1 MRAIVFTKPGAPAT
15 AETLPRPVPG
25 ADEILIRVR
34 ACGICHGDLM
44 AQQGAFPFARY
55 PLVPGHEVAGVV
67 EEIGTGVKWPEPGMR
82 VGLSVLYS
90 TCGRCKHCLAG
101 SENLCPGLEWTGV
114 MHNGGYAEYVTAK
127 AEYVVPL
134 PESLSFVEAA
144 PLMCAGLTVYS
155 GLVRGGFAP
164 GNRVAVIGL
173 GGLGNLGVLFARAMG
188 GRVAVVSR
196 DAGKEAEA
204 RDSGAEFFVDAQ
216 RDRVSDKLRAWEGG
230 ADIILASA
238 PSVESATEAFGGLAP
253 DGTLV
258 ILGVGP
264 GSIQINP
271 MELVMGRRRL
281 IGSPAGSR
289 KELRDC
295 VDFAAHH
302 GIRPKVRT
310 LPLEDAGKALSAMQD
325 GHMFGRTVLVMD

>member
-25 ADEILIRVR
+25 AGEILIRVR

-44 AQQGAFPFARY
+44 AQQGAFPFAKY
-55 PLVPGHEVAGVV
+55 PVVPGHEIAGVV
-67 EEIGTGVKWPEPGMR
+67 EEMGTGVKWPEPGMR
-82 VGLSVLYS
+82 VGLSALYS
-90 TCGRCKHCLAG
+90 TCGRCKHCLGG
-101 SENLCPGLEWTGV
+101 SENLCPGWEWTGV
-114 MHNGGYAEYVTAK
+114 MHDGGYAEYVVAK

-134 PESLSFVEAA
+134 PESLSFAEAA
-144 PLMCAGLTVYS
+144 PLMCAGVTVYS

-164 GNRVAVIGL
+164 GDRVAVIGL

-196 DAGKEAEA
+196 SAGKEAEA
-204 RDSGAEFFVDAQ
+204 RDSGAEFFVDAKK
-216 RDRVSDKLRAWEGG
+216 DRVSDKLRAWGGG
-230 ADIILASA
+230 ADIILANA

-258 ILGVGP
+258 VLGVGP

-302 GIRPKVRT
+302 GIRPKVRE
-310 LPLEDAGKALSAMQD
+310 LPLEAAGKALLDMQD